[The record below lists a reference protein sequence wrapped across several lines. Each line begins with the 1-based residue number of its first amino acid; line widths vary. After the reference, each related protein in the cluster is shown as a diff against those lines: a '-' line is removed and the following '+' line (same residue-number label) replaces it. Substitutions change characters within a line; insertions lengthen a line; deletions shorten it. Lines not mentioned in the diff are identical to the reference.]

1 VRKPVTR
8 LLLLAGLGLTVAC
21 SERAGVR
28 GREDTG
34 ASSSDATPER
44 IEEVRIDGVL
54 EDLVP
59 IRSLAV
65 APDGTIAVTQDQDG
79 AVRFFTSS
87 GEALGSFGR
96 NGEGP
101 GEFRGLNRLGWLADT
116 LWVLDAMQARITL
129 ISPERELVRTIR
141 TPTRAGPAPADSGRI
156 PEFPIAIPIGIRGDG
171 ALHVMLMPGVG
182 QPVPEPYRDA
192 TAWGIVSLSGIIG
205 RIVSVRRP
213 PSDAAVRLSS
223 ARGVSVA
230 SVPFTSRTHYGVS
243 ADGSRSVL
251 AESPVEGPA
260 AGSIDVSV
268 FGPAG
273 DTLLFRR
280 YPFEGVP
287 IPAAVADS
295 VMSARERQLGANSP
309 ELAAAFRKG
318 ARLPRIHPPVA
329 SLIVGRD
336 GTVWM
341 ERPGDAGRRVYF
353 VVDSLGE
360 PVGTID
366 LPRNATVSAA
376 ERGRIWVLE
385 RDENDVQ
392 SIVRYG
398 IRWRAG

>member
-1 VRKPVTR
+1 
-8 LLLLAGLGLTVAC
+8 
-21 SERAGVR
+21 
-28 GREDTG
+28 
-34 ASSSDATPER
+34 
-44 IEEVRIDGVL
+44 
-54 EDLVP
+54 
-59 IRSLAV
+59 
-65 APDGTIAVTQDQDG
+65 
-79 AVRFFTSS
+79 
-87 GEALGSFGR
+87 
-96 NGEGP
+96 
-101 GEFRGLNRLGWLADT
+101 
-116 LWVLDAMQARITL
+116 M
-129 ISPERELVRTIR
+129 
-141 TPTRAGPAPADSGRI
+141 
-156 PEFPIAIPIGIRGDG
+156 
-171 ALHVMLMPGVG
+171 
-182 QPVPEPYRDA
+182 
-192 TAWGIVSLSGIIG
+192 
-205 RIVSVRRP
+205 
-213 PSDAAVRLSS
+213 
-223 ARGVSVA
+223 
-230 SVPFTSRTHYGVS
+230 
-243 ADGSRSVL
+243 
-251 AESPVEGPA
+251 
-260 AGSIDVSV
+260 SV